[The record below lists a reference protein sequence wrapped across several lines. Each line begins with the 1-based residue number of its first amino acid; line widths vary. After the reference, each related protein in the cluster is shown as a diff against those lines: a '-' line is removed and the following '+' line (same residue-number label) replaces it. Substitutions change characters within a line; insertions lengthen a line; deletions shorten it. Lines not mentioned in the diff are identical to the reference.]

1 MKKVLSFLLVVVFTL
16 SLTACSQGAN
26 AVYIVKNGELSDYP
40 GKPIAKTFDE
50 VLGERNDDYQ
60 AEWLDK
66 TDDEL
71 GKTILKTMET
81 SEYDRVV
88 TLAISASG
96 DEAIFAWLVNTK
108 TGVFDLCSVYDGS
121 DILSPDDPKVVQL
134 LDGVFN
140 S

>member
-1 MKKVLSFLLVVVFTL
+1 MKKILSFVFLAVLAL
-16 SLTACSQGAN
+16 SLTACSQNIN
-26 AVYIVKNGELSDYP
+26 AVDIVKNGQFSAYP
-40 GKPIAKTFDE
+40 GKPIAETFDK
-50 VLGERNDDYQ
+50 VLGERNEDYT

-71 GKTILKTMET
+71 GKTILETLET

-108 TGVFDLCSVYDGS
+108 TEAFELHSVYDGS

-134 LDGVFN
+134 LDNVFN

>member
-1 MKKVLSFLLVVVFTL
+1 M
-16 SLTACSQGAN
+16 
-26 AVYIVKNGELSDYP
+26 
-40 GKPIAKTFDE
+40 
-50 VLGERNDDYQ
+50 
-60 AEWLDK
+60 
-66 TDDEL
+66 
-71 GKTILKTMET
+71 
-81 SEYDRVV
+81 